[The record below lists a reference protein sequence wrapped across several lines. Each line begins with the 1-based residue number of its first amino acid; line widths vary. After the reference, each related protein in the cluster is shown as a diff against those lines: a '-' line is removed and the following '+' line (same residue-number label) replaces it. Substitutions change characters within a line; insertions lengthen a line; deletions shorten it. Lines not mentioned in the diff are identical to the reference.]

1 MCVQVYMPPPW
12 CGLLFCIYV
21 PQQWKGHIY
30 RKKSYIISLLCLN
43 EICES
48 HTSGM
53 NLIYNHM
60 LLRNAGNWKIWE
72 GSQIYVISILF
83 PPYLLTLGLLRCEYD
98 NPINL
103 FSLKILLTY
112 NLLHSSL
119 SACLSFGFIFY
130 IQFSLSSFQNEY
142 V

>member
-1 MCVQVYMPPPW
+1 MCVQVYMHPPMMW
-12 CGLLFCIYV
+12 AVILYICSSAMKRTYI
-21 PQQWKGHIY
+21 Q
-30 RKKSYIISLLCLN
+30 KKSYIISLLCLN

-83 PPYLLTLGLLRCEYD
+83 PLIY
-98 NPINL
+98 
-103 FSLKILLTY
+103 
-112 NLLHSSL
+112 
-119 SACLSFGFIFY
+119 
-130 IQFSLSSFQNEY
+130 
-142 V
+142 